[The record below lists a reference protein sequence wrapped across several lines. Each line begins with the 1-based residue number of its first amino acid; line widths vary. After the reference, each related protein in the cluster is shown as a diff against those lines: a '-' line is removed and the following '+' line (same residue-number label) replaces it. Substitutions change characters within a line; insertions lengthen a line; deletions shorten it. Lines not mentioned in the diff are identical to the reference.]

1 MKKFLLIIVALL
13 ISIWSLAITA
23 SNRTLIIIAKSTSST
38 TIRPNS
44 LDSIPFYCTYESSD
58 GIVWIDFMENVG
70 RVSITV
76 SNLSS
81 GETVYDIADSFE
93 GSVMLHTY
101 GKSGYYTL
109 QIMTESGDVY
119 EGEFTVD

>member
-58 GIVWIDFMENVG
+58 GIVWIDFME
-70 RVSITV
+70 
-76 SNLSS
+76 
-81 GETVYDIADSFE
+81 
-93 GSVMLHTY
+93 
-101 GKSGYYTL
+101 
-109 QIMTESGDVY
+109 Y
-119 EGEFTVD
+119 EKAEFIGCVNAEIRRNE